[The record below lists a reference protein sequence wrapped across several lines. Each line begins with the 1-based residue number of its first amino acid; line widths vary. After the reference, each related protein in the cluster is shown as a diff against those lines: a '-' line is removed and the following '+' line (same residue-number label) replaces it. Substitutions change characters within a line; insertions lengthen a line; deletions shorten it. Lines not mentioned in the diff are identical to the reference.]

1 MLDTSRLSSPL
12 PNLVI
17 LRPPLPPIIIDPSTP
32 TRRLTII
39 TLKDEDELVSPYV
52 YLSLTFPI

>member
-1 MLDTSRLSSPL
+1 MLDTSCSLSPL

-39 TLKDEDELVSPYV
+39 TLEDEEELVSPYV